1 MVYLAFNNSF
11 ESPPSSAARGDAR
24 QASRGGKHEGRKRVV
39 YRSSDFFSISFFFS
53 NFPSPPFN
61 LCRFAVSSSVYSK
74 RAILESGTGKQVTRK
89 FCDVPE
95 KRLTSPRDIRTRK
108 FLLFSNLSL
117 SLSRTVKDI
126 FVEHRLLRA
135 LSPRCFARFRDTLVE
150 KLDARRATKER
161 NGKNFCLQLLANNR
175 TTEVEI
181 RSSPGEE

>member
-24 QASRGGKHEGRKRVV
+24 QREASRGGKHEGRKRVV

-126 FVEHRLLRA
+126 FVEHCLLRLFLRAA
-135 LSPRCFARFRDTLVE
+135 LRDLETRWL
-150 KLDARRATKER
+150 KSWMRAAQRKKEMV
-161 NGKNFCLQLLANNR
+161 KIS
-175 TTEVEI
+175 V
-181 RSSPGEE
+181 SSCDE